1 MPALCSRRHQA
12 ELQAGAWR
20 DEPDK
25 LLGKP
30 DIPLLESDE
39 WLMLCRPYKDT
50 FWKNIMAKM
59 FAAEGVKQTAE
70 EVAEVM
76 KQAIEDAKPHLR
88 YQTSDFVH
96 QQAKKKLVDP
106 SGDSLLKEQMEY
118 FQ

>member
-1 MPALCSRRHQA
+1 
-12 ELQAGAWR
+12 
-20 DEPDK
+20 
-25 LLGKP
+25 LGKP
-30 DIPLLESDE
+30 DIPLWESDE